1 MRLMKQEKP
10 RLVLL
15 STDHC
20 TLCGHALTLLT
31 SMPELRGT
39 RLDVVDV
46 ATDDVL
52 VERYGERLPV
62 LVAGDRTLEWPFD
75 AAAVAAWLVAVN

>member
-1 MRLMKQEKP
+1 MGLMTGLT

-20 TLCGHALTLLT
+20 TLCERAFELLA
-31 SMPELRGT
+31 SMPELRGV

-46 ATDDVL
+46 ADDEAL
-52 VERYGERLPV
+52 LERYGERVPV
-62 LVAGDRTLEWPFD
+62 LVAGGRTLAWPFD
-75 AAAVAAWLVAVN
+75 AAAVAAWLDLPG